1 MAKAIFYL
9 FFCVSKLN
17 LEEEGIIMS
26 KTFSKEYLRWS
37 KEAQKARIDRN
48 MTNKFIAEKLGY
60 SRQLVTAVI
69 NGRKE
74 SSIAIARISKQL
86 GILKPESHFD

>member
-1 MAKAIFYL
+1 MGKAFTKAYL
-9 FFCVSKLN
+9 
-17 LEEEGIIMS
+17 E
-26 KTFSKEYLRWS
+26 WS

-48 MTNKFIAEKLGY
+48 MSNKIIAEKLGY

-74 SSIAIARISKQL
+74 SSLAIARISMQL
-86 GILKPESHFD
+86 NISKPNELDESSIRAGT

>member
-1 MAKAIFYL
+1 MEF
-9 FFCVSKLN
+9 
-17 LEEEGIIMS
+17 
-26 KTFSKEYLRWS
+26 TKEYLKWC

-48 MTNKFIAEKLGY
+48 MSNKIIAEKLGY

-74 SSIAIARISKQL
+74 SSIAIVKISKQL
-86 GILKPESHFD
+86 NISKPQELAECSSIRTGT

>member
-1 MAKAIFYL
+1 MKL
-9 FFCVSKLN
+9 SKRELC
-17 LEEEGIIMS
+17 MS

-86 GILKPESHFD
+86 DILKPEFLIEE